1 MADVTPLKAVYESN
15 DAVALGEFTATDT
28 LPVNLLDPATLRSHL
43 GLSTV
48 ATSGSYNDLSDTP
61 PAGGSSLSAD
71 QEAAISGANA
81 PSASNVFATIADVGG
96 GSGDLSQ
103 TDIDTLA
110 KLNAIVTDATLVNAT
125 SLSTVATS
133 GSYNDL
139 SDKPTGAGSGDM
151 TAATYDPTN
160 VAADAFSR
168 ANHTGEQAIS
178 TVTGLQSA
186 LDDRLEAADIDTLAD
201 LNTIVTDATLVDVA
215 GDNTWTGQQTF
226 SGGAKEVWS
235 ALTGTTPAIGQGN
248 YTWTLSGNSTP
259 TSALTDGESTTI
271 HIAGTTSTIDWSSTV
286 DQWIGGSEPALPETG
301 EAVIVLWKQ
310 GGTVTGT
317 HLGNAS

>member
-1 MADVTPLKAVYESN
+1 MANATPVKAIYASDN
-15 DAVALGEFTATDT
+15 AVALGEFTDEDT
-28 LPVNLLDPATLRSHL
+28 IPVELLDPATLRTHI
-43 GLSTV
+43 GL
-48 ATSGSYNDLSDTP
+48 A
-61 PAGGSSLSAD
+61 
-71 QEAAISGANA
+71 
-81 PSASNVFATIADVGG
+81 
-96 GSGDLSQ
+96 
-103 TDIDTLA
+103 TLA
-110 KLNAIVTDATLVNAT
+110 GLNA
-125 SLSTVATS
+125 
-133 GSYNDL
+133 
-139 SDKPTGAGSGDM
+139 
-151 TAATYDPTN
+151 
-160 VAADAFSR
+160 
-168 ANHTGEQAIS
+168 
-178 TVTGLQSA
+178 
-186 LDDRLEAADIDTLAD
+186 
-201 LNTIVTDATLVDVA
+201 IVTDATLVDVA

-301 EAVIVLWKQ
+301 EAVIVLWKH